1 LQKFSDQIENGHFN
15 QENGAV
21 SIMDPVSQ
29 LLSFAPTMHEFLAFS
44 GYKSQR
50 KGHAGGNKGTNRRI
64 PGGKT
69 RDEGKTI
76 RKRGGT
82 GQEIHTGG
90 TSLLDERE
98 GEKNET
104 GES

>member
-1 LQKFSDQIENGHFN
+1 
-15 QENGAV
+15 
-21 SIMDPVSQ
+21 MDPVSQ
-29 LLSFAPTMHEFLAFS
+29 LLSFAPTMHECLAFS

-82 GQEIHTGG
+82 GQEIHTRG

>member
-1 LQKFSDQIENGHFN
+1 
-15 QENGAV
+15 
-21 SIMDPVSQ
+21 
-29 LLSFAPTMHEFLAFS
+29 MHECLAFS

-64 PGGKT
+64 PG
-69 RDEGKTI
+69 GKTI

>member
-1 LQKFSDQIENGHFN
+1 
-15 QENGAV
+15 
-21 SIMDPVSQ
+21 
-29 LLSFAPTMHEFLAFS
+29 MHECLAFS

-50 KGHAGGNKGTNRRI
+50 MHWTKGANRRI

-90 TSLLDERE
+90 TNALD
-98 GEKNET
+98 
-104 GES
+104 